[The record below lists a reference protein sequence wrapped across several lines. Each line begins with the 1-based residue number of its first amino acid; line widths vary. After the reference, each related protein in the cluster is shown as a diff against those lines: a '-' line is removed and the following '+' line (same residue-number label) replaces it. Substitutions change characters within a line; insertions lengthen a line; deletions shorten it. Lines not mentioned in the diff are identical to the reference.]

1 MVVGGTCYDGR
12 TRTYSLEEILTEKKI
27 YNTRASA
34 FHTAACFS
42 FFLKNNVTIQ
52 YSGEKSAFDFLA
64 GISGGVKM
72 SLSARNV

>member
-1 MVVGGTCYDGR
+1 MKMDSGTVHDGR

-42 FFLKNNVTIQ
+42 FFLENNTTVQ
-52 YSGEKSAFDFLA
+52 YSGKKSTDEDFTLLML
-64 GISGGVKM
+64 IRKQD
-72 SLSARNV
+72 